1 MLQHFTIQCLL
12 YYLQVVDYGRLK
24 TKENFKLLALK
35 VVAVAYES
43 RSLTRGS
50 KCSDLTWKHLYFEKL
65 VAEERWSQLVVP
77 LYFEPV
83 RNAGVSTGPHDST
96 QRLKS
101 LSMRGSGKSPQ
112 VQQIVLGAISV
123 LKNCRKKRAKK
134 VVPYGFLLHIVALVF
149 AICHFFHDCEKKV
162 ILLCQVFLRSNE
174 FMSL

>member
-1 MLQHFTIQCLL
+1 
-12 YYLQVVDYGRLK
+12 
-24 TKENFKLLALK
+24 
-35 VVAVAYES
+35 
-43 RSLTRGS
+43 
-50 KCSDLTWKHLYFEKL
+50 LYFEKL

-134 VVPYGFLLHIVALVF
+134 VSHMDFYFTLLLLFLQYATFFTIAKKRLYYF
-149 AICHFFHDCEKKV
+149 ARYF
-162 ILLCQVFLRSNE
+162 
-174 FMSL
+174 